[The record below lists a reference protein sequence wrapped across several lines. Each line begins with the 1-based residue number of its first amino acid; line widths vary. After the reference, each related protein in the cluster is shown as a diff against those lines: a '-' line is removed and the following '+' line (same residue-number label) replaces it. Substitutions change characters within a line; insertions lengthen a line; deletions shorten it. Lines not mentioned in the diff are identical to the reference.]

1 MRRRD
6 QVVLAGLTGILV
18 LVAVSLGLPEAIAPA
33 PRATLSPTTPGPVR
47 PYVEGVVGPLEQ
59 ISPLSA
65 RTQAERNAVALV
77 FSGLVRLG
85 PGDSIVP
92 DLAESWTADPGGTQ
106 WTFRLRSDATWHDGI
121 AVTAQDVAFTVGVL
135 KSESYSG
142 PGGASWKE
150 VTATALDSR
159 TVRFDLITPLGGFL
173 QAATQPLVP
182 RHLLDGTPVPL
193 LSASTSNFGRE
204 PVGSG
209 PFRLASLTPRR
220 VELVPAGRGA
230 PAATAGPGA
239 SARPSPPADALR
251 TQGPPLIPPRLTS
264 MLRGIEFRVFDSP
277 EQVATAWESVQLD
290 GASGLTPPLFAQ
302 LDGQP
307 ETHLLRY
314 PGSTLM
320 AIVLDLRRAH
330 PEFRDPAVRR
340 ALLAAIDRDALVAD
354 TLAGFGVRADAPI
367 PPTSW
372 AFDPQATVPVL
383 HDVDAATAALKAAGW
398 TRVDGGWRRSG
409 SNETLVTEL
418 LSAEA
423 DANPIAHGMAAA
435 VVADWKRLG
444 LAVSHVPLPPGELT
458 STRVRAGD
466 FDAVLLSVN
475 VGLDPD
481 LYPLLAS
488 TQTRTTGS
496 NIGGLQDSG
505 LDKLLVAAR
514 SPGSLEARKA
524 AYSALQSQLTAGVY
538 LLPLAFRDVVV
549 VASDRLSGPIIRTVG
564 DPADRFWDVL
574 TWRLAVDR

>member
-1 MRRRD
+1 MSRRD
-6 QVVLAGLTGILV
+6 QVVLAGLTGILL
-18 LVAVSLGLPEAIAPA
+18 LVAISLGLPEAIAPA
-33 PRATLSPTTPGPVR
+33 PRATLAPTTPGPIR

-59 ISPLSA
+59 VSPLSA

-85 PGDSIVP
+85 PGDSIAP
-92 DLAESWTADPGGTQ
+92 DLAESWTTDAGGTQ
-106 WTFRLRSDATWHDGI
+106 WTFRLRSDATWHDGR
-121 AVTAQDVAFTVGVL
+121 AVTADDVVFTVGVL
-135 KSESYSG
+135 KSDSYSG

-173 QAATQPLVP
+173 QAATQPIVP

-193 LSASTSNFGRE
+193 LSASTSSFGRE

-209 PFRLASLTPRR
+209 PFRLAALAPRR
-220 VELVPAGRGA
+220 VELVPAGRVT
-230 PAATAGPGA
+230 PAATAGPSA
-239 SARPSPPADALR
+239 SAKPSPPADALR
-251 TQGPPLIPPRLTS
+251 TKGPPLVPPRLSS

-277 EQVATAWESVQLD
+277 EQVATAWQSIQLD
-290 GASGLTPPLFAQ
+290 GASGLTPPLIAQ
-302 LDGQP
+302 LAREP

-320 AIVLDLRRAH
+320 AVVLDLRRAH

-354 TLAGFGVRADAPI
+354 TLAGYGVRADAPI

-372 AFDPQATVPVL
+372 AFDPQATVPVP
-383 HDVDAATAALKAAGW
+383 HDDDAATAALKAAGW
-398 TRVDGGWRRSG
+398 TKVDDGWRRSG
-409 SNETLVTEL
+409 STQTLVTEL
-418 LSAEA
+418 LSPEA

-488 TQTRTTGS
+488 TQTTTTGS
-496 NIGGLQDSG
+496 NIGGLQDAG

-524 AYSALQSQLTAGVY
+524 AYSALQRQLTAGVY

-549 VASDRLSGPIIRTVG
+549 VTSNRLSGPVVRTVG